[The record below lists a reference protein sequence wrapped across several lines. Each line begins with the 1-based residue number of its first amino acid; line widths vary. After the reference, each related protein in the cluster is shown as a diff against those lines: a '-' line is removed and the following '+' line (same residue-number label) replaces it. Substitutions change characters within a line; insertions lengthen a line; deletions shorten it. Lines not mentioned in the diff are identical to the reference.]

1 LAVGSS
7 LNPVSTNPATVAIR
21 SAVRECLASCSAGD
35 TVLVAV
41 SGGADS
47 LALAAALVPECKNM
61 LINLV
66 GVTIDH
72 QLQNRSGEQATK
84 VSSQLSKLGISL
96 IEVIK
101 VDVELVDGL
110 EASARRARY
119 VALDAIAETHDAKLI
134 FLGHTL
140 NDQAES
146 VLLGLAR
153 GSGARSL
160 SGMARCTGKY
170 CRPLL
175 GITRLETLA
184 TCAENDLIPWID
196 PHNSDSQFARVRV
209 RTDALPK
216 LEESIGPGITEALA
230 RSADLLRDDA
240 DALDAL
246 ANDFAAGLNLADLE
260 ISALAALARAVR
272 TRVLRIA
279 IYAAGAPMGSI
290 TADHVASV
298 EAFVTSWHGQG
309 ACSLPGGVKVERIS
323 GRLSLLSR

>member
-1 LAVGSS
+1 MAVGSS

-21 SAVRECLASCSAGD
+21 SAVRECLSSCSAGD

-47 LALAAALVPECKNM
+47 LALAAALVPETKNALFN
-61 LINLV
+61 LI

-72 QLQNRSGEQATK
+72 QLQKGSGEQAAK
-84 VSSQLSKLGISL
+84 VQAQLYELGISQT
-96 IEVIK
+96 EVIK
-101 VDVELVDGL
+101 VDVEIVDGL

-119 VALDAIAETHDAKLI
+119 AALDDVAQKHHAKII

-160 SGMARCTGKY
+160 SGMARCNGKY

-175 GITRLETLA
+175 EITRSETLA
-184 TCAENDLIPWID
+184 ACAENNLTPWVD

-209 RTDALPK
+209 RTDALPT
-216 LEESIGPGITEALA
+216 LEKSIGPGITEALA

-240 DALDAL
+240 DALDDW
-246 ANDFAAGLNLADLE
+246 ANQVAVDLDLADLE
-260 ISALAALARAVR
+260 ISQLVELPKAIR
-272 TRVLRIA
+272 TRLLRKA
-279 IYAAGAPMGSI
+279 IYAAGAPIGSI

-309 ACSLPGGVKVERIS
+309 ACSLPGGVKVSRIS

>member
-1 LAVGSS
+1 VVGSS

-21 SAVRECLASCSAGD
+21 SAVRECLSSCSAGD

-47 LALAAALVPECKNM
+47 LALAAALVPESKNASV
-61 LINLV
+61 NLV
-66 GVTIDH
+66 GVSIDH
-72 QLQNRSGEQATK
+72 QLQKNSGEQAEK
-84 VSSQLSKLGISL
+84 VRTQLFELGFSE
-96 IEVIK
+96 IEIVK
-101 VDVELVDGL
+101 VDVEMIDGL

-119 VALDAIAETHDAKLI
+119 AALDAIAEKYNAKLI

-175 GITRLETLA
+175 AITRFETLA
-184 TCAENDLIPWID
+184 ACAENSLTPWID

-209 RTDALPK
+209 RTTALPK
-216 LEESIGPGITEALA
+216 LEETIGPGITQALA

-240 DALDAL
+240 DALDGW
-246 ANDFAAGLNLADLE
+246 ANQVAVGLDLSDLE
-260 ISALAALARAVR
+260 ISLLADLPKAVR
-272 TRVLRIA
+272 TRLLRMA
-279 IYAAGAPMGSI
+279 IYAAGAPTGSI

-309 ACSLPGGVKVERIS
+309 ACSLPGGVKVSRIS

>member
-1 LAVGSS
+1 
-7 LNPVSTNPATVAIR
+7 VSTNPATVAIR
-21 SAVRECLASCSAGD
+21 SAVRECLSSCSAGD

-47 LALAAALVPECKNM
+47 LALAAALVPEAKN
-61 LINLV
+61 LLVNLV

-72 QLQNRSGEQATK
+72 QLQERSGEQAAK
-84 VSSQLSKLGISL
+84 VLSQCSELGIEQVE
-96 IEVIK
+96 IVKVEVEI
-101 VDVELVDGL
+101 LDGL

-119 VALDAIAETHDAKLI
+119 GALESVAEKYNAKLI

-175 GITRLETLA
+175 AITRAETLA
-184 TCAENDLIPWID
+184 ACSENNLTPWID

-216 LEESIGPGITEALA
+216 LEESIGPGITQALA

-240 DALDAL
+240 DALDGWVTQ
-246 ANDFAAGLNLADLE
+246 AAASLDLADLE
-260 ISALAALARAVR
+260 ISLLADLPKAVR
-272 TRVLRIA
+272 TRLLRKA
-279 IYAAGAPMGSI
+279 IYAAGAPIGSI
-290 TADHVASV
+290 TAEHVASV
-298 EAFVTSWHGQG
+298 EALVTSWHGQG
-309 ACSLPGGVKVERIS
+309 ACSLPGGVKVSRIS

>member
-1 LAVGSS
+1 MVGSS
-7 LNPVSTNPATVAIR
+7 LIPVSTNPATVAIR
-21 SAVRECLASCSAGD
+21 SAVRECLSGCSAGD

-47 LALAAALVPECKNM
+47 LALAAALVPESKNA

-72 QLQNRSGEQATK
+72 QLQKSSGEQATK
-84 VSSQLSKLGISL
+84 VFAQLSELGISQ
-96 IEVIK
+96 IEIVK
-101 VDVELVDGL
+101 VDVEMVDGL

-119 VALDAIAETHDAKLI
+119 AALDAVAEKLNANLI

-160 SGMARCTGKY
+160 SGMARYTGKY

-175 GITRLETLA
+175 EITRSETLA
-184 TCAENDLIPWID
+184 ACAENNLTPWID

-240 DALDAL
+240 DALDGWAVQV
-246 ANDFAAGLNLADLE
+246 AAELDLADLE
-260 ISALAALARAVR
+260 ITALADLPKAVR
-272 TRVLRIA
+272 TRLLRMA

-309 ACSLPGGVKVERIS
+309 ACSLPGGVKVSRIS